1 MGIKPNDGF
10 KRIGIS
16 QFLIR
21 WGMVHVFLLS
31 VLTGGLGPWLIF
43 GISFFFFFGHL
54 PIREL
59 RFFDCFACA
68 GGILQPSK
76 SFEKQHISSVLPCNR
91 EYSYPDTQTDPIPCL
106 QNFHQIT
113 CEKSHPWHNLHR
125 WRDHAPPLNESIIW
139 MPYARSHWRGSFWC
153 ILSHNSAFSP
163 SPHSTK
169 GIQLWLIRGPS
180 R

>member
-1 MGIKPNDGF
+1 MG
-10 KRIGIS
+10 
-16 QFLIR
+16 
-21 WGMVHVFLLS
+21 HAYVFRLS

-91 EYSYPDTQTDPIPCL
+91 EYSYPDSQNSRSHGPVFIPIPRL
-106 QNFHQIT
+106 IRSLVFRTFI
-113 CEKSHPWHNLHR
+113 KSL
-125 WRDHAPPLNESIIW
+125 
-139 MPYARSHWRGSFWC
+139 ARS
-153 ILSHNSAFSP
+153 P
-163 SPHSTK
+163 
-169 GIQLWLIRGPS
+169 IRGTICTAGAIMRPRS
-180 R
+180 TNPLSGCPTRVRTGGDHSGAFCLTIRHFHRARIRPKAYNCG